1 MNFNFFNDI
10 FVSHYL
16 ALLKFGFLKNSAKT
30 NFFLKG
36 RPYPKDKVDGLNF
49 LKRQIY
55 PSTFPKPRPLNLKK
69 TMPEVHITPF
79 AVTDFRNSETVFGI
93 KAKDRLSHMYVLGKT
108 GTGKTTLLK
117 NMIISDIQNG
127 NGLAVIDPHGDLSE
141 SLLDFIPRERIKD
154 TIYLNPAD
162 QEFPFGFN
170 PLENIN
176 PEHRHLIASNLIS
189 VLKKIWS
196 EFWGPRMEYILRNA
210 ILTLLEYPDSTLLDL
225 QQLLSDKDFRN
236 TVLQKVETIQI
247 KDFWQKEFDKYSAWL
262 KADAVS
268 PIQNKVGQFL
278 TTPILRNIFAQKKSA
293 INFRQVMD
301 EGKILIVNLAKGKI
315 GEDMCAL
322 VGSLFTTSFELAAL
336 SRSDIP
342 EENRKPFYLYIDEVQ
357 SFITQSFA
365 NMLSESRKYR
375 LGLILAHQ
383 YLEQLDESIRHSL
396 FGNTGTLISFR
407 LGQEDAHILEREFFP
422 VFNEEDIIN
431 LANHQIYLKL
441 MIDGVTSKPFSAVTL
456 PPFKNMEQNRNE
468 IIENCRK
475 LYARPKAEVEKDI
488 LAERNIK
495 NGFHNNQS
503 YEQRLF

>member
-1 MNFNFFNDI
+1 MAQD
-10 FVSHYL
+10 
-16 ALLKFGFLKNSAKT
+16 
-30 NFFLKG
+30 
-36 RPYPKDKVDGLNF
+36 
-49 LKRQIY
+49 
-55 PSTFPKPRPLNLKK
+55 
-69 TMPEVHITPF
+69 HITSF

-117 NMIISDIQNG
+117 NMIISDIQSG

-141 SLLDFIPRERIKD
+141 SLLDFIPRERIQD

-162 QEFPFGFN
+162 QDFPFGFN
-170 PLENIN
+170 PLENVDPLN
-176 PEHRHLIASNLIS
+176 RHLIASNLIT

-210 ILTLLEYPDSTLLDL
+210 ILTLLEYPGSTLIDL

-236 TVLQKVETIQI
+236 RVLEKVETIQL

-262 KADAVS
+262 KSDAVS

-278 TTPILRNIFAQKKSA
+278 TAPILRNIFAQKKSV
-293 INFRQVMD
+293 INFRKVMD

-375 LGLILAHQ
+375 LGLIMAHQ
-383 YLEQLDESIRHSL
+383 YLEQLDEGIRHSL
-396 FGNTGTLISFR
+396 FGNAGTIISFR
-407 LGQEDAHILEREFFP
+407 LGQEDAHIMAREFYP
-422 VFNEEDIIN
+422 VFEETDIIN
-431 LANHQIYLKL
+431 LPNHHIYLKL
-441 MIDGVTSKPFSAVTL
+441 MIDGISSQPFSARTL
-456 PPFKNMEQNRNE
+456 QPIEIKKEFREK
-468 IIENCRK
+468 IIEISRT
-475 LYARPKAEVEKDI
+475 LYARPKAQVEKEI
-488 LAERNIK
+488 LAERNLK
-495 NGFHNNQS
+495 NGFHNNQTN
-503 YEQRLF
+503 EQRLFY

>member
-1 MNFNFFNDI
+1 MP
-10 FVSHYL
+10 
-16 ALLKFGFLKNSAKT
+16 KN
-30 NFFLKG
+30 
-36 RPYPKDKVDGLNF
+36 
-49 LKRQIY
+49 Q
-55 PSTFPKPRPLNLKK
+55 
-69 TMPEVHITPF
+69 ITPF

-93 KAKDRLSHMYVLGKT
+93 KAQDRLSHLYVLGKT

-127 NGLAVIDPHGDLSE
+127 NGLAVIDPHGDLAE
-141 SLLDFIPRERIKD
+141 SLLDFIPEERIQD

-162 QEFPFGFN
+162 QDFPFGFN
-170 PLENIN
+170 PLENVDPQN
-176 PEHRHLIASNLIS
+176 RHLIASNLIT

-210 ILTLLEYPDSTLLDL
+210 ILTLLEYPGSTLIDL
-225 QQLLSDKDFRN
+225 QHLLSDKDFRN
-236 TVLQKVETIQI
+236 RVLEKVETVQI

-262 KADAVS
+262 KSDAVS

-278 TTPILRNIFAQKKSA
+278 TAPILRNIFAQKKSV
-293 INFRQVMD
+293 INFRKVMD
-301 EGKILIVNLAKGKI
+301 KGKILIVNLAKGKI

-322 VGSLFTTSFELAAL
+322 VGSLFTTSFELSAL

-396 FGNTGTLISFR
+396 FGNAGTLITFR
-407 LGQEDAHILEREFFP
+407 LGQEDAHIMAREFHP
-422 VFNEEDIIN
+422 VFEEADIIN
-431 LANHQIYLKL
+431 LPNHHIYLKL
-441 MIDGVTSKPFSAVTL
+441 MIDGISSQPFSARTL
-456 PPFKNMEQNRNE
+456 QPIGNKNEFRE
-468 IIENCRK
+468 IIIGNCRA
-475 LYARPKAEVEKDI
+475 LYARPKEEVEKEI
-488 LAERNIK
+488 LAERNLK
-495 NGFHNNQS
+495 NSFLNQ
-503 YEQRLF
+503 